1 MLQRSAQT
9 SPGGR
14 ALIRTVRKIN
24 IFMAQRTPPSTMPE
38 KSTATSK
45 SSRPNWL
52 FAILAVGLIY
62 PIGAAQTNRLPSS
75 PAPNPAAQE
84 TGPAQDDMRAAADR
98 TLTEAE
104 QLWAKGTADSRRQ
117 ALEKYL
123 AALHMF
129 HQLGDQ
135 VAEAN
140 ALNDIGAV
148 YDSLGEKQKAREYYE
163 RALPLRRTSGDR
175 KGEAVT
181 LNNFG
186 ALYRSLGEMQNA
198 LDHYQQSLIITRS
211 VGDRESEA
219 TTLSNLGT
227 VYRALGEMQKAL
239 DVYVQAL
246 PIWIELK
253 NKRGEA
259 VTLSNLAGV
268 YRSLGEPQKALEIYQ
283 ESLARAREAKDRRVE
298 GETLNNLGAVYRAMK
313 DLGRSTQFFERSLE
327 IRRAVGDRR
336 GEAITINN
344 LAGIAF
350 SLADY
355 PRSLELYQQ
364 SLVIWRALGDRT
376 GEAQVLHNLGEA
388 SLSNRD
394 PSNAIEYFHAALVIR
409 RAIRDQVGEASTL
422 FSLARLDRGAGR
434 ITEARRSVEEVLA
447 LVENLRTK
455 VTSPDLRATYFAS
468 VQQYYEFY
476 IALLMESHRQL
487 PSAGNQVDA
496 FQASE
501 RSRSRVL
508 LDLLEEARADI
519 RRGVDPQLLVR
530 EQSLQELL
538 NAKADRQT
546 RLLSGK
552 HTPQEEADLERELT
566 ALADEY
572 AQVQA
577 KIRQASPRF
586 AALSKPAKLSM
597 IDLQTRVL
605 DPETVLLEYK
615 LGDDASYL
623 WAVSPASVAGYVLP
637 KRVEIEDAARSV
649 YELLTERNRAPA
661 AETPVQRQTR
671 LRKAEA
677 EYPAAA
683 ANLSRMILGPLGP
696 LPGVKRLLVVSDG
709 ALQYIPFAALPD
721 QMGRPGATRMPL
733 VQRYEIVNLPSASVI
748 SEIRQDVARRKPSS
762 QMLAVLA
769 DPVFDGGDPR
779 VRSMGNLEATKETG
793 TDLERTAG
801 ETGAAGGPIIVPRLL
816 FSRQEA
822 RSILANVPSNQ
833 TLAALNFKASRKT
846 ATSAELGR
854 YRYIH
859 FATHGLLNSQ
869 HPELSGIV
877 LSLVDENGQP
887 QDGFLRLHEIYDM
900 HLSADLV
907 VLSACQ
913 TGLGKEIKGEGL
925 IGLTRGFIYAGAP
938 RVAASL
944 WKVDDAATAEL
955 MSRFYRGMLKERKTP
970 AAALRSAQIELSQLP
985 AWKRSPYF
993 WAAFVLQ
1000 GEWN

>member
-1 MLQRSAQT
+1 
-9 SPGGR
+9 
-14 ALIRTVRKIN
+14 
-24 IFMAQRTPPSTMPE
+24 MPE
-38 KSTATSK
+38 IRIATSVTH
-45 SSRPNWL
+45 RPGWF
-52 FAILAVGLIY
+52 FAFLVPFLVPLLIC
-62 PIGAAQTNRLPSS
+62 PMGAAQTGNLPTS
-75 PAPNPAAQE
+75 PVTNPVTQTAPPS
-84 TGPAQDDMRAAADR
+84 QDESRAAAER

-104 QLWAKGTADSRRQ
+104 ELWAKGTADSRRQ

-123 AALHMF
+123 AALGMF

-148 YDSLGEKQKAREYYE
+148 YDTLGEKQKAREYYD
-163 RALPLRRTSGDR
+163 RALPLRRAAGDR

-186 ALYRSLGEMQNA
+186 ALYRSLGEMQKA
-198 LDHYQQSLIITRS
+198 LDHYQQSLLITRS
-211 VGDRESEA
+211 VGEREAEA
-219 TTLSNLGT
+219 SILSNLGT

-239 DVYVQAL
+239 DVYDQAL
-246 PIWIELK
+246 PIWIALK

-268 YRSLGEPQKALEIYQ
+268 YRSLGDQQKALEIYQ
-283 ESLARAREAKDRRVE
+283 ESLARARDAKDRRVE
-298 GETLNNLGAVYRAMK
+298 GETLNNLGAVYRTMK
-313 DLGRSTQFFERSLE
+313 DFGQSTQYFERSLE

-336 GEAITINN
+336 GEAATINN

-355 PRSLELYQQ
+355 PTSLELYQQ
-364 SLVIWRALGDRT
+364 SLLIWRALGDRT

-388 SLSNRD
+388 SLSNGD
-394 PSNAIEYFHAALVIR
+394 PSKAVEYFQAALGIR

-434 ITEARRSVEEVLA
+434 LTEARRGLEVVLI

-476 IALLMESHRQL
+476 ISLLMEAHRQL
-487 PSAGNQVDA
+487 PYAGNQVHA
-496 FQASE
+496 FLTSE
-501 RSRSRVL
+501 RSRARVL

-519 RRGVDPQLLVR
+519 RRGVDPQLLTR
-530 EQSLQELL
+530 EQSLQDLL

-552 HTPQEEADLERELT
+552 HTPQEEAEMERELT
-566 ALADEY
+566 ALTNEY

-577 KIRQASPRF
+577 SIKQASPRF
-586 AALSKPAKLSM
+586 AALSKPPEISV

-623 WAVSPASVAGYVLP
+623 WSVSPTAVAGYVLP
-637 KRVEIEDAARSV
+637 KRAEIESAARTV
-649 YELLTERNRAPA
+649 YELLTERNRSRA
-661 AETPVQRQTR
+661 AETPAQRQAR

-677 EYPAAA
+677 DYPAAA
-683 ANLSRMILGPLGP
+683 ANLSRIILGPLGP
-696 LPGVKRLLVVSDG
+696 MPGVKRLLIVSDG
-709 ALQYIPFAALPD
+709 ALQYIPFAALTD
-721 QMGRPGATRMPL
+721 QMGGSRATRSPL
-733 VQRYEIVNLPSASVI
+733 VQRFEIVCLPSASVI
-748 SEIRQDVARRKPSS
+748 SEIRHDRLTRKPAA

-769 DPVFDGGDPR
+769 DPVFDRDDPR
-779 VRSMGNLEATKETG
+779 VRQKEILAKTKASETSPPAVAKL
-793 TDLERTAG
+793 TSTELVRAAG
-801 ETGAAGGPIIVPRLL
+801 EVGAASGPIIVPRLL

-822 RSILANVPSNQ
+822 RSILSNVPANQ
-833 TLAALNFKASRKT
+833 SLAALNFKASRTT
-846 ATSAELGR
+846 ANSSELGR
-854 YRYIH
+854 YRYVH

-869 HPELSGIV
+869 HPELTGIV

-925 IGLTRGFIYAGAP
+925 IGLTRGFIYAGAS

-955 MSRFYRGMLKERKTP
+955 MSRFYRGILKEKKTP
-970 AAALRSAQIELSQLP
+970 AAALRAAQIELSQLP
-985 AWKRSPYF
+985 AWRRSPYY

-1000 GEWN
+1000 GEWK